1 MNYKGQACIT
11 NSSTPTAAIYQQ
23 GALVFSTSTNYPV
36 HPDVMNNLHLPV
48 GYKPTNTDQ
57 IRTYCHGNNGY
68 FVKNSATIVNYD
80 WRTDDG
86 VLYEKHDGTN
96 CGVTQHNTN
105 IFSDSMGSVGG

>member
-1 MNYKGQACIT
+1 MNKL
-11 NSSTPTAAIYQQ
+11 ST
-23 GALVFSTSTNYPV
+23 
-36 HPDVMNNLHLPV
+36 LPV

-96 CGVTQHNTN
+96 CGSRSTTPTSFLTRWVR
-105 IFSDSMGSVGG
+105 GG